1 MSLKTMIKQNLVLVV
16 GLTLPLL
23 LILLF
28 FIASVLPK
36 SMGTPPQYELLFTT
50 TKYETQPPDY
60 VFDLSVKDRQLMVK
74 ARKNDQKERVYQSV
88 RLMAYD
94 GRSETVRE
102 IPLDTAKL
110 AQQAL
115 LEAVPLHET
124 TGWQIDTAS
133 VAPDGYVLDT
143 PNYGSHGL
151 LGGLFG
157 GSYRN
162 NEYRLKKG
170 SVGYKVPTLQPGNYY
185 YGQLQFIGW
194 VVSK

>member
-1 MSLKTMIKQNLVLVV
+1 MSLKTLLKQNLVLVV

-23 LILLF
+23 LIVLF
-28 FIASVLPK
+28 FVASVLPK
-36 SMGTPPQYELLFTT
+36 SMATPPQYEMLFTT
-50 TKYETQPPDY
+50 AKYEAQPPDH
-60 VFDLSVKDRQLMVK
+60 VFDLSVKDRHLMVK
-74 ARKNDQKERVYQSV
+74 ARKNDQKDRVYQSV

-102 IPLDTAKL
+102 IPLDTARIV
-110 AQQAL
+110 QETSG
-115 LEAVPLHET
+115 EAVPLPET
-124 TGWQIDTAS
+124 KGWQIDPAS
-133 VAPDGYVLDT
+133 VAPDGYVLDA
-143 PNYGSHGL
+143 PNYGSYGL

-170 SVGYKVPTLQPGNYY
+170 GVGYKVPTLQPGNYY